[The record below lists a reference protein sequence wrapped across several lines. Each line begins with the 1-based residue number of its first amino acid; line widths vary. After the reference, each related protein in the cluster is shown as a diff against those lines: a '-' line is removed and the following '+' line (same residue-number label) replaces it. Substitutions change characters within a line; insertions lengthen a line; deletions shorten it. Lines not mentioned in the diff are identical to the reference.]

1 MLPGGQFVL
10 KTKLFFFST
19 VENQNPATL
28 NYDPRSQ
35 QSSSYHPSL
44 QVFSPQGQNI
54 SSDTTQNQVISNFQ
68 PGSYHPNFHQSQQQ
82 HQPRAD
88 QTPSFGNFYPTQYY
102 HY

>member
-1 MLPGGQFVL
+1 M
-10 KTKLFFFST
+10 
-19 VENQNPATL
+19 TL

-54 SSDTTQNQVISNFQ
+54 SSDTTQNQVISNFH
-68 PGSYHPNFHQSQQQ
+68 PGSYHPSFHYSQQQ
-82 HQPRAD
+82 HQPPD
-88 QTPSFGNFYPTQYY
+88 QNSPFGNYYPTQYY

>member
-1 MLPGGQFVL
+1 M
-10 KTKLFFFST
+10 
-19 VENQNPATL
+19 TL

-54 SSDTTQNQVISNFQ
+54 SSDTTQNQVISNFH
-68 PGSYHPNFHQSQQQ
+68 PGSYHPNFHQPQ
-82 HQPRAD
+82 D
-88 QTPSFGNFYPTQYY
+88 QTPSYGNYYPTQYY